1 MTDRLF
7 DDEELLAMGQ
17 RTVDR
22 LTTAIETGETDEAKK
37 LADRMYNEFLS
48 MHDLYR
54 NWITATLSEIGRRYG
69 DDALEEIM
77 VEGTAAWWTP
87 ILKSLPKG
95 QNALRQ
101 KIKMFAAG
109 LRGHLQPM
117 SITEDDEKVE
127 IKIKEDN
134 TILKLLLD
142 NNANPNILRT
152 MAYTDYVI
160 GEFIEKNKTKTWF
173 NNSIFV
179 FISDHGI
186 NEYKGMYED
195 PRNAHIPFIIYA
207 PNIITKPKIINEI
220 ASQVDVVPT
229 LLHLI
234 GYPESFDLM
243 GSNIL
248 ADNYNGIACRIVNDY
263 AMWFESNYLYAEIF
277 NQETDLFQYS
287 NLYNPPYSIIQKETD
302 SFRLIQNKF
311 HAYLQ
316 SAYTYYKNR

>member
-87 ILKSLPKG
+87 ILKNLPKG

-127 IKIKEDN
+127 IKMRPCGSGGRLVNEGKYEGKNAFLTIK
-134 TILKLLLD
+134 
-142 NNANPNILRT
+142 NAQPLTYGRKDFPV
-152 MAYTDYVI
+152 YC
-160 GEFIEKNKTKTWF
+160 
-173 NNSIFV
+173 
-179 FISDHGI
+179 
-186 NEYKGMYED
+186 
-195 PRNAHIPFIIYA
+195 AH
-207 PNIITKPKIINEI
+207 E
-220 ASQVDVVPT
+220 
-229 LLHLI
+229 
-234 GYPESFDLM
+234 
-243 GSNIL
+243 
-248 ADNYNGIACRIVNDY
+248 Y
-263 AMWFESNYLYAEIF
+263 AMEKVDIEENGSPFVVVEPAEK
-277 NQETDLFQYS
+277 LG
-287 NLYNPPYSIIQKETD
+287 KEFCRMIVYKDPDKIPTKYYE
-302 SFRLIQNKF
+302 RLGLKKP
-311 HAYLQ
+311 
-316 SAYTYYKNR
+316 T